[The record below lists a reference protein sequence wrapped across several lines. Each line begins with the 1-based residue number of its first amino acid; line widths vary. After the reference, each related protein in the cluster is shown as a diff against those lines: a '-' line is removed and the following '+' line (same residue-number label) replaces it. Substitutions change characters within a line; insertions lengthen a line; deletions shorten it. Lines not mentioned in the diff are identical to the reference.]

1 MLKLEGTQLLL
12 NFRGV
17 IRARPPTCRER
28 NETKKL
34 AGMHIYLLAG
44 CCACALSSCA
54 AKVVAVSNG
63 NFQVLPKYRDAVAV
77 AVVARHESVDVRG
90 CVPRPDAVSL
100 K

>member
-1 MLKLEGTQLLL
+1 MQILSCNYGLVRMLKLEGTQLLL
-12 NFRGV
+12 NFQGV

-63 NFQVLPKYRDAVAV
+63 NFKSHQSIGTL
-77 AVVARHESVDVRG
+77 
-90 CVPRPDAVSL
+90 
-100 K
+100 